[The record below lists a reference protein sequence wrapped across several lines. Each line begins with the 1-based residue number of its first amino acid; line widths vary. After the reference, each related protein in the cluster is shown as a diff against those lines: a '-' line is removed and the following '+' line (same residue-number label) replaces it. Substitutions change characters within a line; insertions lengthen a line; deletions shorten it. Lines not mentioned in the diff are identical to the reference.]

1 VKSGKQMRQI
11 ERYNFV
17 IEGRLESLNDYI
29 NACRANRNMGA
40 ELKRNTQR
48 LLEFIIKTQ
57 LRGVEID
64 RPVVIKYRWFEKSR
78 KRDLDN
84 ISSFGRK
91 VIQDALVTSRVL
103 KDDGWDSIIGFT
115 DQFFID
121 KNNPRIEVEI
131 EVIK

>member
-1 VKSGKQMRQI
+1 MRQI